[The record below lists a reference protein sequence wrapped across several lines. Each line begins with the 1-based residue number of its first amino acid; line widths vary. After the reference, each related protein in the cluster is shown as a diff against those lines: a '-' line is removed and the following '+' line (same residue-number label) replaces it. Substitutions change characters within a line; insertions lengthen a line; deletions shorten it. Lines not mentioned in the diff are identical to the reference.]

1 MKCSAMRRIHNIH
14 DLRQAQQAVELRKQ
28 QLEKELQRDWN
39 DIKDQF
45 LEGSNS
51 FISFFKREYAGNLLT
66 KGLSFGAGLLT
77 RKLGSKIGGKLFSW
91 LK

>member
-1 MKCSAMRRIHNIH
+1 MRKIHNIH
-14 DLRQAQQAVELRKQ
+14 DLRQAQKAVEQRRQ

-45 LEGSNS
+45 SAGSNS
-51 FISFFKREYAGNLLT
+51 FLSYFRKEYTGNLLT
-66 KGLSFGAGLLT
+66 QGLSFGAGLLT

>member
-1 MKCSAMRRIHNIH
+1 MRKIHNIH
-14 DLRQAQQAVELRKQ
+14 DLRQAQKAVELRRQ

-51 FISFFKREYAGNLLT
+51 FLSFFRKEYTGNLLMQ
-66 KGLSFGAGLLT
+66 GLSFGAGLIT
-77 RKLGSKIGGKLFSW
+77 RKIGSKIGGKFFGW

>member
-1 MKCSAMRRIHNIH
+1 MRKIHNIH
-14 DLRQAQQAVELRKQ
+14 DLRQAQKAVELRRQ

-45 LEGSNS
+45 AAGSNS
-51 FISFFKREYAGNLLT
+51 FLHLFRKEFTGNLLT
-66 KGLSFGAGLLT
+66 QGLSFGAGILT